1 MFINYE
7 RVKMFYVK
15 QEENKMI
22 INVLENIKKEVKE
35 QLWADEKG
43 FSINHAEIL
52 CEWLKEIF
60 CMEVDELFL
69 N

>member
-1 MFINYE
+1 
-7 RVKMFYVK
+7 
-15 QEENKMI
+15 MI

-43 FSINHAEIL
+43 FGINHAEIL
-52 CEWLKEIF
+52 CEWLKESF